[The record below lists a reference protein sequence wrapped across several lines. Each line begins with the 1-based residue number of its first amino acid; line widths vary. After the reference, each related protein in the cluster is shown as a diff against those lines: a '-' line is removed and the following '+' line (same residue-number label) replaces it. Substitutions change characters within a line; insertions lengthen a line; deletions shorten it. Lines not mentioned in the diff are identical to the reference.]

1 MGRKSAVVAGIT
13 IAFVLS
19 FNSFLIAQDQQT
31 PLTQKEVIDL
41 VKHSK
46 GHLKDAAAAIERRQV
61 DFNLDPKVEEKLRK
75 AGADD
80 DTIQSVW
87 KVSPNGR
94 TSQKSILATATGAQL
109 EVPPKEGMGFQTM
122 QSEPD
127 PDRRLRMVEE
137 FEKQFPNSQIL
148 SYVYVQGARACVEK
162 GDLNKAVEYG
172 DKSLKLDP
180 DNLPALL
187 IVAISLAQPSMLNGS
202 PSESASRS
210 AKAQADAEHALKLLA
225 GASKHAEET
234 DGQFQSRKGDMESDA
249 NFALGMLALLGGD
262 PVKAVEKFKL
272 ATTVTINAPAQY
284 FYRLGEAYS
293 DMGKNAEAIE
303 AFKKASEVGKGTAME
318 QLANRRVAELSKK

>member
-1 MGRKSAVVAGIT
+1 MGRKSALVVGI
-13 IAFVLS
+13 AVAVALSCYSVLV
-19 FNSFLIAQDQQT
+19 AQDQQA
-31 PLTQKEVIDL
+31 PLTQKEVVDL

-46 GHLKDAAAAIERRQV
+46 GHLKDAAAVIERRQV

-94 TSQKSILATATGAQL
+94 ASQKSILATATGAQL

-148 SYVYVQGARACVEK
+148 PYVYVQAARACVEK
-162 GDLNKAVEYG
+162 GDLNKAVDYG

-187 IVAISLAQPSMLNGS
+187 VVAISLAQPRMLNGS
-202 PSESASRS
+202 PSESTARS

-234 DGQFQSRKGDMESDA
+234 EGQFQARKGDMESDA
-249 NFALGMLALLGGD
+249 NFSLGMLALVGGNL
-262 PVKAVEKFKL
+262 PKAVEYFKL
-272 ATTVTINAPAQY
+272 ATTVSINPPAQY

-293 DMGKNAEAIE
+293 DMGKNPEAIE
-303 AFKKASEVGKGTAME
+303 AFKKASDVGKGTAME
-318 QLANRRVAELSKK
+318 QLANQRLAELNKK